1 MLRISGI
8 CIQARK
14 IKTLLAITFQ
24 LENRLSHILYE
35 PCWLYILSGIAF
47 GYVHFKLWFKA
58 SQALK
63 ADDLKRQE
71 VHQLRVCTK
80 AC

>member
-1 MLRISGI
+1 M
-8 CIQARK
+8 
-14 IKTLLAITFQ
+14 
-24 LENRLSHILYE
+24 
-35 PCWLYILSGIAF
+35 
-47 GYVHFKLWFKA
+47 HFKLWFKA

-63 ADDLKRQE
+63 ADELKRQE